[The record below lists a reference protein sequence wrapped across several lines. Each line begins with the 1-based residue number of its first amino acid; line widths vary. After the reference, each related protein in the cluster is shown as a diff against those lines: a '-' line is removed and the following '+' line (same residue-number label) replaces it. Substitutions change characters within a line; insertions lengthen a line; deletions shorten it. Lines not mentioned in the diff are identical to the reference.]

1 MSNESENRIDLTRFK
16 GLTKGEWV
24 YEEVVKGTGWVA
36 TLMIPHTGAD
46 TPEHPHGLPYPVAS
60 VTEHDYHLTRSDI
73 KAMAS
78 VPDLIAE
85 LKRCYDLIDVMQGN
99 VPYVEHCEDCGATD
113 GGEAEGC
120 DYCGIIHYQSKKR
133 GFYHKDSQKTSE

>member
-1 MSNESENRIDLTRFK
+1 MSNKRINLTKFK

-85 LKRCYDLIDVMQGN
+85 LKKMYAREDELLNALRIIRDDLDDQPTGPN
-99 VPYVEHCEDCGATD
+99 ADLFEHINKIRNFANDA
-113 GGEAEGC
+113 
-120 DYCGIIHYQSKKR
+120 
-133 GFYHKDSQKTSE
+133 SE

>member
-1 MSNESENRIDLTRFK
+1 MSNKRIDLTQFK

-36 TLMIPHTGAD
+36 TLMIPHAGAD

-85 LKRCYDLIDVMQGN
+85 LKKCYAREDELLDALQVIKEDLETGIAQGN
-99 VPYVEHCEDCGATD
+99 IPINATT
-113 GGEAEGC
+113 
-120 DYCGIIHYQSKKR
+120 GIDLTKIR
-133 GFYHKDSQKTSE
+133 NFANDASQ

>member
-1 MSNESENRIDLTRFK
+1 MSNKRINLTKFK

-85 LKRCYDLIDVMQGN
+85 LKKCYAREDELLDALQVIKEDLETGIAQGN
-99 VPYVEHCEDCGATD
+99 IPINATT
-113 GGEAEGC
+113 
-120 DYCGIIHYQSKKR
+120 GIDLTKIR
-133 GFYHKDSQKTSE
+133 NFANDASQ